1 MLPGYCCLQRAQ
13 HPWKQQVAKW
23 AQAGPRQGG
32 KRGRQRRTGQA
43 RKRENQVSK
52 QCSEGSV

>member
-52 QCSEGSV
+52 